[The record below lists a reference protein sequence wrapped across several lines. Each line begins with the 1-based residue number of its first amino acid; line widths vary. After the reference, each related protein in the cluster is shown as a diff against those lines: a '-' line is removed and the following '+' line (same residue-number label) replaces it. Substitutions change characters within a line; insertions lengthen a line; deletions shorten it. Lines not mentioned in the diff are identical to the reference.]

1 MIFIVLRMSLHIYV
15 CDGFSK
21 NYLINRKLTGYPQQ
35 INLKNIAYFSRLTW
49 VMMDTWVDLT
59 PRNLFHELY
68 NLIVDMKNRLQLCCR
83 ISSHTLP
90 AAWTQF
96 FKKEN
101 KINFLNIRI
110 LLCNSDH
117 FSSHL
122 HFVTTRWCKIE
133 SFVLLFP
140 IFHPSHMQEVLTI
153 YIYAFSSSKFL
164 CQLHSQSVFTS
175 KWFIS
180 LRYSVRDFCNIL
192 LCNMKICKLNEET
205 DVDLVCTKNRMQ
217 IRICRYHS
225 LYSVI
230 AFRLSSTKILK
241 IKKSNQHCKSRM
253 NFIGFCYN
261 YIGELSYNI

>member
-1 MIFIVLRMSLHIYV
+1 MTGAFIVDWIYSYEWIKIFFNIFNDFYSLENVITHI

-153 YIYAFSSSKFL
+153 YTRF
-164 CQLHSQSVFTS
+164 
-175 KWFIS
+175 
-180 LRYSVRDFCNIL
+180 
-192 LCNMKICKLNEET
+192 
-205 DVDLVCTKNRMQ
+205 
-217 IRICRYHS
+217 
-225 LYSVI
+225 
-230 AFRLSSTKILK
+230 
-241 IKKSNQHCKSRM
+241 
-253 NFIGFCYN
+253 
-261 YIGELSYNI
+261 